1 VEAGKGGRVRKE
13 DSSDTSSL
21 INAFRKAFEEHTSIL
36 LLVGKEH
43 PRFKPIQYA
52 GAQYGEPL
60 PVTYAVGDYF
70 HITYIWKEPQV
81 SSEGK
86 RISIWRIRL
95 EKCDLHS
102 TSWWDDNGCYIR
114 YHEHPHRL
122 VAPCAVCDH
131 CGQESKE
138 IYTQGW
144 TCLNHKCLGYMKT
157 LDAMDGYHD
166 GLLEY
171 TSAFLEERT
180 PFIGPCFPIAARA
193 RDLASAGSHGTDK
206 MARDGFVCPDCGCCN
221 RRIFWNSLVC
231 EAEGCHY
238 FADAHMRPYPQEAYQ
253 RDLQAFEKKVN
264 KSSKANPG
272 FTNDNPQFDHLAVTR
287 NRDCLRTAYQMMT
300 LGGYTATQYM
310 LPDPEGGIIGSFTM
324 FTATDDINRAPYGPN
339 ALFRA
344 LESANIGLKRNPAAL
359 PGAKSEELTRHFQ
372 QNFGARYKFG
382 VRVQSKPFSDAP
394 DFILAA
400 LQRLT
405 WAANQAVDVTTA
417 HAQGYDRT
425 LNPNLP
431 PTQMGNNFN
440 ELLALGYRE
449 TDLINV
455 SKLRSGPRHRTLC

>member
-1 VEAGKGGRVRKE
+1 MVRKV
-13 DSSDTSSL
+13 DSDDEGTP
-21 INAFRKAFEEHTSIL
+21 IKAFKKAFEEHTAIL
-36 LLVGKEH
+36 LVVGKEH
-43 PRFKPIQYA
+43 PHFKPIQYVR
-52 GAQYGEPL
+52 GAQYQYGEPL
-60 PVTYAVGDYF
+60 PANYAVCDYF
-70 HITYIWKEPQV
+70 HVTYIWKEPQV
-81 SSEGK
+81 SCEGN

-102 TSWWDDNGCYIR
+102 TSWWDANGCYIR

-138 IYTQGW
+138 IYTKGW
-144 TCLNHKCLGYMKT
+144 TCLNHKCLRYLET
-157 LDAMDGYHD
+157 LDAMDGHRD

-171 TSAFLEERT
+171 TTAFLEERT
-180 PFIGPCFPIAARA
+180 PFIGPCFPIAAMA
-193 RDLASAGSHGTDK
+193 RDLASAGSHGTEET
-206 MARDGFVCPDCGCCN
+206 ARDGFVCPDCGCCN

-238 FADAHMRPYPQEAYQ
+238 SAEAHLRPYPEEAFR
-253 RDLQAFEKKVN
+253 RDLQAFEKRVNRPKVN
-264 KSSKANPG
+264 AG
-272 FTNDNPQFDHLAVTR
+272 LTNDNPRFDHLAVAR
-287 NRDCLRTAYQMMT
+287 NRDCLEMAYQMT
-300 LGGYTATQYM
+300 LGGYTVTQYM
-310 LPDPEGGIIGSFTM
+310 LPSPEGGIIGSFTM

-344 LESANIGLKRNPAAL
+344 IESANIGLKRNPATYK
-359 PGAKSEELTRHFQ
+359 GKREELTRHFQ
-372 QNFGARYKFG
+372 QNYGAKYLFG

-405 WAANQAVDVTTA
+405 WVANQAVDMTTA
-417 HAQGYDRT
+417 NAHGYDRT
-425 LNPNLP
+425 LNPDLP

-449 TDLINV
+449 TDMINV
-455 SKLRSGPRHRTLC
+455 SKTSFWP